1 MYRKCIEMYKTKMY
15 KEMYRNCAVLDKN
28 VQRMYRNFV
37 MDLVKNGPN
46 HVIGLGGAPLA
57 ISKAES
63 VRCN

>member
-1 MYRKCIEMYKTKMY
+1 
-15 KEMYRNCAVLDKN
+15 
-28 VQRMYRNFV
+28 

-63 VRCN
+63 VKNNRIRLFLTLFELTVLNGLMPTHRERSIEHSFEG

>member
-1 MYRKCIEMYKTKMY
+1 MYKTKMY

-28 VQRMYRNFV
+28 VQRMYRNSV

-46 HVIGLGGAPLA
+46 HVIGLGGGPLA